1 MQEFKSFVKD
11 VLVATDVASKGLGKC
26 VVPKNIREITF
37 HNKKISLK
45 NHFFFPLDFPE
56 IKHVINYD
64 MPDDIENYVHRIGRT
79 GRGNAIGHAT
89 TFVNK
94 SVEEPVLMDLKHLLI
109 EAKQQVPP
117 FLATLETEEENYLN
131 LQAGKFF

>member
-1 MQEFKSFVKD
+1 MF
-11 VLVATDVASKGLGKC
+11 LG
-26 VVPKNIREITF
+26 
-37 HNKKISLK
+37 
-45 NHFFFPLDFPE
+45 
-56 IKHVINYD
+56 Y
-64 MPDDIENYVHRIGRT
+64 
-79 GRGNAIGHAT
+79 AT

-131 LQAGKFF
+131 LQAGKFFLNIFSVKLIDIFKNFVKLIFFFIFR

>member
-1 MQEFKSFVKD
+1 MILKITYIGLD
-11 VLVATDVASKGLGKC
+11 VR
-26 VVPKNIREITF
+26 VVEMPKVLHFFREINLSYF
-37 HNKKISLK
+37 LK
-45 NHFFFPLDFPE
+45 NFIMFLG
-56 IKHVINYD
+56 Y
-64 MPDDIENYVHRIGRT
+64 
-79 GRGNAIGHAT
+79 AT

-117 FLATLETEEENYLN
+117 FLATLETEEENFLN

>member
-1 MQEFKSFVKD
+1 
-11 VLVATDVASKGLGKC
+11 
-26 VVPKNIREITF
+26 
-37 HNKKISLK
+37 
-45 NHFFFPLDFPE
+45 
-56 IKHVINYD
+56 

-94 SVEEPVLMDLKHLLI
+94 SAEEPGLMDLKHLLI

-131 LQAGKFF
+131 L